1 MTTEERIPQA
11 RHVLLRRV
19 VVICNPT
26 KKGIEAV
33 RKQIDLQ
40 VKRHGY
46 VKPTW
51 IATTAE
57 DGGINAARRALAKHP
72 DLVLVVGGDGTLRA
86 VAEVFRGT
94 GIPLGIIPRGTG
106 NLLARN
112 LGLNVTD
119 SKKAVEIAFTGDDF
133 AIDVAL
139 AETDGPMG
147 PRSAVFLVMAG
158 LGLDAAM
165 AAMTNPKLKQRIG
178 WLAYLSPILQAAFKN
193 ERKELTVVLDNGQHA
208 HRRQHTAI
216 IGNCG
221 VLTGG
226 FLLMPEA
233 KLDDGL
239 LDVLAL
245 DPQSVFGWTRILR
258 RIAVGSALRNSPN
271 KSQILRGLPN
281 ITSMRYRQ
289 TPRVEWHMEK
299 PVMVQIDG
307 DSFGEVTSAIVTLAP
322 RSLTVRVQA
331 SRQ

>member
-1 MTTEERIPQA
+1 MESAERVPQA

-26 KKGIEAV
+26 KKGIDAI
-33 RKQIDLQ
+33 RKQIDTQ
-40 VKRHGY
+40 VKAHGY

-51 IATTAE
+51 IATTAD
-57 DGGINAARRALAKHP
+57 DGGVKAAKRALAKHP
-72 DLVLVVGGDGTLRA
+72 DLVLVIGGDGTLRA
-86 VAEVFRGT
+86 AAEVFRGT
-94 GIPLGIIPRGTG
+94 GVPLGIIPRGTG

-112 LGLNVTD
+112 LNMPVAD
-119 SKKAVEIAFTGDDF
+119 YKKSVEIAFTGVDY

-147 PRSAVFLVMAG
+147 PKSAIFLVMAG

-165 AAMTNPKLKQRIG
+165 AALTNPKLKQRIG
-178 WLAYLSPILQAAFKN
+178 WLAYVSPILQAAFKN
-193 ERKELTVVLDNGQHA
+193 ERKELTVVLEDGQHT

-233 KLDDGL
+233 KLNDGL

-258 RIAVGSALRNSPN
+258 RVAVGSALRNSPN
-271 KSQILRGLPN
+271 KTQILRGLPN

-289 TPRVEWHMEK
+289 TKRVEWHMTE

-307 DSFGEVTSAIVTLAP
+307 DTFGKVSKAVVTVDQQ
-322 RSLTVRVQA
+322 SLIVRVP
-331 SRQ
+331 RD